1 MSKKSTKSPDD
12 LYQSFIDMF
21 FNLSNQHI
29 ITSTSDNKTQSEAE
43 SESDIEKRIYKKV
56 TSHKISINHSNKV
69 NNLKRNKV
77 KKNKKIVKWIII
89 LINIIMRSIN
99 PKCSN
104 VDSFKYSILISIHY
118 YDLKIH
124 KEWTKQLNKYLNEYN
139 FNSNNF
145 QTFENDNP
153 YLSLIVY
160 DENKELIHKSIN
172 KSLNIACIVKINN
185 HRYHAL
191 TPHKDKYIQLRK
203 ILNQL
208 SQKEL
213 FDSLI

>member
-1 MSKKSTKSPDD
+1 M
-12 LYQSFIDMF
+12 
-21 FNLSNQHI
+21 
-29 ITSTSDNKTQSEAE
+29 
-43 SESDIEKRIYKKV
+43 
-56 TSHKISINHSNKV
+56 
-69 NNLKRNKV
+69 
-77 KKNKKIVKWIII
+77 
-89 LINIIMRSIN
+89 
-99 PKCSN
+99 
-104 VDSFKYSILISIHY
+104 
-118 YDLKIH
+118 
-124 KEWTKQLNKYLNEYN
+124 NEYN

-153 YLSLIVY
+153 YLPLIVY

-203 ILNQL
+203 ILNQF